1 MLNEYKKK
9 IELHKEVLSSLP
21 RNNNKNN
28 KLYLTKIEDLLNEY
42 KNDKDE
48 VMGEI
53 VKRKNRYLSLEYDKN
68 IDILTN
74 NINTLF
80 SQLPIINKYNSSYE
94 KSNLDIIL
102 YELGHFYKTDIDKV
116 NKDIKKALDV
126 FSLVGIN
133 LLAEDF
139 NYSYYSGNYM
149 KKFLSEEVNEELLK
163 KEFEEIYWK
172 CPDII
177 THITLNFK
185 YLYYKNKKK
194 FDLYYDNVVMDL
206 LNKNILIEYKELL
219 KKRNNLIRNNAY
231 LLQNS
236 LLDGTLNISD
246 YSIDKINKAY
256 KYVIDDSPTEKINSD
271 IKKLYH
277 SAIEYNSYLE
287 FDYIID
293 DIKELYKDKDKYKNV
308 YQNTKKEI
316 DKIEKRILKS
326 DKGKLM
332 LLFKNKFNKTN
343 KSDNKINM
351 DIDNLKNLYEELE
364 KNYFLERIASL
375 EENTMISDIFLL
387 AESNYNYLIELLKK
401 KEKDVSE
408 IGKLSL
414 FVYNP
419 YNYIFNN
426 ILISDDKD
434 IDLLIMDRYN
444 LFGFNLTKEKL
455 DKDNINNLI
464 KELEIILNSIVMNN
478 NNITEIRIKFL
489 KETKNI

>member
-1 MLNEYKKK
+1 M
-9 IELHKEVLSSLP
+9 
-21 RNNNKNN
+21 
-28 KLYLTKIEDLLNEY
+28 
-42 KNDKDE
+42 
-48 VMGEI
+48 
-53 VKRKNRYLSLEYDKN
+53 
-68 IDILTN
+68 
-74 NINTLF
+74 
-80 SQLPIINKYNSSYE
+80 
-94 KSNLDIIL
+94 
-102 YELGHFYKTDIDKV
+102 
-116 NKDIKKALDV
+116 
-126 FSLVGIN
+126 
-133 LLAEDF
+133 
-139 NYSYYSGNYM
+139 
-149 KKFLSEEVNEELLK
+149 
-163 KEFEEIYWK
+163 
-172 CPDII
+172 
-177 THITLNFK
+177 
-185 YLYYKNKKK
+185 
-194 FDLYYDNVVMDL
+194 
-206 LNKNILIEYKELL
+206 
-219 KKRNNLIRNNAY
+219 
-231 LLQNS
+231 QNS

-478 NNITEIRIKFL
+478 NNITESRIKFL